1 MASKY
6 LLSIDGGGIR
16 GIIPATAL
24 LKLEETTGKPLRET
38 FSFVAGTST
47 GALLSAAIA
56 AGLPA
61 RRILDIYFNRAKDI
75 FTPRSPWNEVKRLTT
90 GHKYDTG
97 RLYRVISEELGEARD
112 WALNQSPIDVLL
124 TAKGLDGRPWYFV
137 RDNPKNSQFTGH
149 FRLADCATASA
160 AAPTYFGP
168 WTVGGTDPGLVVDGG
183 VGVTGNP
190 VYQACVEA
198 FYYTGE
204 YTPAETIVISLGTGC
219 FPHEK
224 QPGGFFWWLQWVLGE
239 LLRSP
244 GEQQTQIVR
253 RHFQDL
259 VFYRLDADIA
269 TLDPGLGKPIDMDD
283 IESIDRLRRYGEQ
296 FAATIEWGPILA
308 GGDSPFRVLGRGPIT

>member
-1 MASKY
+1 MGHQY

-24 LKLEETTGKPLRET
+24 LKLEETTHRPLRET

-56 AGLPA
+56 AGIPA
-61 RRILDIYFNRAKDI
+61 RRILDIYFNRAREI
-75 FTPRSPWNEVKRLTT
+75 FTPRSPWNEIKRMAT
-90 GHKYDTG
+90 GHKYDTA
-97 RLYRVISEELGEARD
+97 RLYKVIHEELGAARD
-112 WALNQSPIDVLL
+112 WVLNQSPIHVLL

-137 RDNPKNSQFTGH
+137 RDSPRNSQFTGR
-149 FRLADCATASA
+149 FSLADCATASA

-168 WTVGGTDPGLVVDGG
+168 WKVGEDPGLVVDGG

-204 YTPAETIVISLGTGC
+204 YTPADTTVISLGTGR
-219 FPHEK
+219 FPYEK

-253 RHFQDL
+253 RHFPTL
-259 VFYRLDADIA
+259 LFYRLDADVP
-269 TLDPGLGKPIDMDD
+269 TLDPALGKPIDMDD
-283 IESIDRLRRYGEQ
+283 IESIERLRRLGEA
-296 FAATIEWGPILA
+296 FAAQIDWPALLA
-308 GGDSPFRVLGRGPIT
+308 GTDTRFRVG

>member
-1 MASKY
+1 MAQKY

-24 LKLEETTGKPLRET
+24 LKLEETTQRPLRET

-56 AGLPA
+56 AGIPA
-61 RRILDIYFNRAKDI
+61 RRILDIYFTRAKDI
-75 FTPRSPWNEVKRLTT
+75 FTPRAPWNEIKRLAT

-97 RLYRVISEELGEARD
+97 RLRKVIYEELGEARD
-112 WALNQSPIDVLL
+112 WTLNQSPIDVLL

-137 RDNPKNSQFTGH
+137 RDNPKNSQFTGG

-168 WTVGGTDPGLVVDGG
+168 WKIGEDPGLVVDGG

-198 FYYTGE
+198 FHYTGE
-204 YTPAETIVISLGTGC
+204 YVPAETTVISLGTGC

-253 RHFQDL
+253 RHFPTL

-269 TLDPGLGKPIDMDD
+269 TLDPELAKPIDMDD

-296 FAATIEWGPILA
+296 FAAQIDWAAILA
-308 GGDSPFRVLGRGPIT
+308 GTDTSFRVA